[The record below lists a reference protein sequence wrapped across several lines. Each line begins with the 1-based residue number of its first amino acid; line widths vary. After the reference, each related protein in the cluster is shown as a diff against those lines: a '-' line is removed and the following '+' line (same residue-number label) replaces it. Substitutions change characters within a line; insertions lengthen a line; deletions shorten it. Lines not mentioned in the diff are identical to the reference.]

1 MTESP
6 FGELAPG
13 HGPMRNT
20 LFSLIS
26 RVLSAVFTIALTL
39 FLVRALGPTKYGVL
53 ALAVSVGSVIML
65 VSDFGI
71 SASAARFVAENP
83 RDRMHAA
90 AILWT
95 ALRLKLL
102 ASTAATVAL
111 VTLAPVIADA
121 YGIPALTLPLQ
132 LIAIAV
138 AAQGLGGL
146 FLYWFTAL
154 RRSSINIQYGVVES
168 SLETTASICLVLL
181 GGGAAGA
188 VAGRAVGFTAAGILA
203 ATLAVRL
210 VGWPAMRD
218 ARGRG
223 FPVRRIVR
231 YGAAL
236 VVIDGVY
243 ALFDRA
249 DVLIIGAVI
258 GSAAAGTFEAAF
270 RILSFLAYPG
280 LAVASGFSPR
290 LAQGQRSGADSAL
303 FIGAL
308 RYTILLYLLLAAP
321 ALVWAEPITQLVLGD
336 AYSSSAEVLRAL
348 APTVVL
354 AGVSPVLATGANF
367 LGEARRRVPLSI
379 GALLINVVIDLILVP
394 RIGIIAGAIGT
405 GVAFALYVAG
415 HVQICQRALG
425 VSFSRLG
432 RTSARG
438 IIAWAVAALV
448 LLAFG
453 TGQLSAFAWIVGAL
467 TATFAYISALILLRE
482 LNPDEVRAAIRLLRR
497 PFRRERVSDAPGPS

>member
-6 FGELAPG
+6 FNELAPG

-20 LFSLIS
+20 LFALVT
-26 RVLSAVFTIALTL
+26 RVLSAVFTIALML

-53 ALAVSVGSVIML
+53 AIAVSVGSVIML

-71 SASAARFVAENP
+71 SASAARFAAENP
-83 RDRMHAA
+83 RDRVRAA
-90 AILWT
+90 AVLWT

-111 VTLAPVIADA
+111 VAFAPFIADA
-121 YGIPALTLPLQ
+121 FGIPALTLPLR
-132 LIAIAV
+132 LIAIAT

-154 RRSSINIQYGVVES
+154 RRVSTNLQYGVVES

-223 FPVRRIVR
+223 FPGRRIVR

-290 LAQGQRSGADSAL
+290 LAQGQRSRADSTR
-303 FIGAL
+303 FMEAL

-321 ALVWAEPITQLVLGD
+321 ALVWAEPIVRLVLGD
-336 AYSSSAEVLRAL
+336 AYSGSAEVLRAL
-348 APTVVL
+348 APTVVM
-354 AGVSPVLATGANF
+354 AGVSPVLAIGANF

-394 RIGIIAGAIGT
+394 RIGIVAGAIGT
-405 GVAFALYVAG
+405 GVAFVLYTAG
-415 HVQICQRALG
+415 HVQICQRAMG
-425 VSFSRLG
+425 VSFSPLA

-438 IIAWAVAALV
+438 ILAWAVAALV

-453 TGQLSAFAWIVGAL
+453 TGHLSALAWIVGAL
-467 TATFAYISALILLRE
+467 AATCAYVSALILLRE
-482 LNPDEVRAAIRLLRR
+482 LNPDEVRAAIRLLRLT
-497 PFRRERVSDAPGPS
+497 FRRQRVSEARPPA